1 MAAAREDVA
10 VSKTKERGPLAL
22 LLVDDDSEFCSMMQE
37 FFSNAGHRLDVAHNG
52 RDGLAQVAARLYD
65 LVMLDVMMPIID
77 GMTVLQQL
85 RKKTDVSVIMLTARV
100 EQKDRIQGLNAG
112 ADDYVAKPFDA
123 DELLARVYAVL
134 RRTQKVQERADVVTS
149 VGGLRMNSATR
160 EVHLAGQSVEL
171 TSIEF
176 DILELLAR
184 SVGRVVSRDE
194 ITMLIFGRES
204 TPYDRF
210 LDVHISHLRKKLH
223 CDKNLIR
230 AIRGAGYIFTGQ
242 I

>member
-1 MAAAREDVA
+1 MAGTHENVT
-10 VSKTKERGPLAL
+10 VSKPQQAKPLAL

-37 FFSNAGHRLDVAHNG
+37 FFSNTGHTLDLAHNG

-65 LVMLDVMMPIID
+65 LVILDVMMPVID
-77 GMTVLQQL
+77 GMTVLQQI
-85 RKKTDVSVIMLTARV
+85 RKKTDLPVIMLTARV

-123 DELLARVYAVL
+123 DELLARIYAVL
-134 RRTQKVQERADVVTS
+134 RRTLRSQQRNDTITS
-149 VGGLRMNSATR
+149 VGSLQLNSATR
-160 EVHLAGQSVEL
+160 EVRLSGQPVDL

-176 DILELLAR
+176 DILEMLAR

-223 CDKNLIR
+223 CGQNLIR
-230 AIRGAGYIFTGQ
+230 AIRGSGYIFTGQ
-242 I
+242 V